1 MERLGYDAIA
11 DRCRGERR
19 SSPRVYVGNYLGSCG
34 DVKRPASEDSIADRR
49 VMKLLRNCL

>member
-1 MERLGYDAIA
+1 MERLGYDAIS
-11 DRCRGERR
+11 DRCWGERR